1 MFHKK
6 LWVLAISITVVLLGA
21 LLTGYYFL
29 SAPPQKGDF
38 SFALPLGYQYDQI
51 TDTSCSIVD
60 ADGTAVG
67 GICLTGLRPRD
78 IRSMNTKADAYLNEV
93 AYGCEYLSWRGGS
106 FLHPIQQIGMY
117 VTNPETQEKQ
127 EYSRYLFVKD
137 FGVYDL
143 WLDCSLISPE
153 AISEFELIVE
163 AK

>member
-1 MFHKK
+1 MKK
-6 LWVLAISITVVLLGA
+6 ASKLILAVTIVAALLGGLGA
-21 LLTGYYFL
+21 GYWL
-29 SAPPQKGDF
+29 ISAPPQKGDF
-38 SFALPLGYQYDQI
+38 SFELPAGYQVTEV
-51 TDTSCSIVD
+51 TDTSCSIID

-67 GICLTGLRPRD
+67 GIRLTGLRPRD

-106 FLHPIQQIGMY
+106 FLHPIQQMTVY
-117 VTNPETQEKQ
+117 VTDPETQEKQ
-127 EYSRYLFVKD
+127 EYYRYLFVKD

-143 WLDCSLISPE
+143 WFDRSLISSE